1 MEAPIQADAYLEC
14 ENGNSYI
21 VLKESLNSNRKKFT
35 IAHELGHF
43 YIPWH
48 SELMFGCD
56 IKKKWILRMIMHQ
69 EKKKQICL
77 QRELLMPMKEFKNHF
92 SGKICYT
99 TVSELANIFDVSFQA
114 ALNRCIDLAFED
126 CMVVCSIDRRIKW
139 FNATEDF
146 PLLVNRKTVSELSG
160 ADELFDM
167 QIFQVKTIEEPG
179 YIWFCNADERDV
191 VEESIAFPNY
201 NEVISIIH
209 LKDEL

>member
-1 MEAPIQADAYLEC
+1 
-14 ENGNSYI
+14 
-21 VLKESLNSNRKKFT
+21 
-35 IAHELGHF
+35 
-43 YIPWH
+43 
-48 SELMFGCD
+48 MFGCD
-56 IKKKWILRMIMHQ
+56 IKEMDFKNDYAPR
-69 EKKKQICL
+69 EKEANL
-77 QRELLMPMKEFKNHF
+77 FAAELLMPMKEFKNHF

>member
-1 MEAPIQADAYLEC
+1 
-14 ENGNSYI
+14 
-21 VLKESLNSNRKKFT
+21 
-35 IAHELGHF
+35 
-43 YIPWH
+43 
-48 SELMFGCD
+48 
-56 IKKKWILRMIMHQ
+56 
-69 EKKKQICL
+69 
-77 QRELLMPMKEFKNHF
+77 
-92 SGKICYT
+92 
-99 TVSELANIFDVSFQA
+99 
-114 ALNRCIDLAFED
+114 
-126 CMVVCSIDRRIKW
+126 MVVCSIDRRIKW

-179 YIWFCNADERDV
+179 YIWFCNANERDV

>member
-1 MEAPIQADAYLEC
+1 MPRHSFIQMTKLHNVMGRIDYITSTVKQ
-14 ENGNSYI
+14 ENLYA
-21 VLKESLNSNRKKFT
+21 VYAT
-35 IAHELGHF
+35 Q
-43 YIPWH
+43 P
-48 SELMFGCD
+48 
-56 IKKKWILRMIMHQ
+56 LR
-69 EKKKQICL
+69 
-77 QRELLMPMKEFKNHF
+77 
-92 SGKICYT
+92 
-99 TVSELANIFDVSFQA
+99 SFWKD
-114 ALNRCIDLAFED
+114 LNRCIDLAFED

>member
-1 MEAPIQADAYLEC
+1 MKIR
-14 ENGNSYI
+14 
-21 VLKESLNSNRKKFT
+21 ES
-35 IAHELGHF
+35 
-43 YIPWH
+43 
-48 SELMFGCD
+48 
-56 IKKKWILRMIMHQ
+56 
-69 EKKKQICL
+69 CL
-77 QRELLMPMKEFKNHF
+77 QTGNFIYKPGISLTKQDFHLQRGILGLQRGFSGYYLPKNHF